1 MRVNKDF
8 TAMSEDKMLSNFDIG
23 NPGAFLKNNPERLM
37 IFLFPVMTLTLF
49 SVAVVLYWVLHS
61 NPLNLW

>member
-1 MRVNKDF
+1 
-8 TAMSEDKMLSNFDIG
+8 MSKDKMLSSFDIG

-49 SVAVVLYWVLHS
+49 GVAAVLYWVLRTS
-61 NPLNLW
+61 PLNLW